1 MVTILIGKA
10 GDKPNAIVTV
20 MNQLIKNLKIKYNV
34 KYISSSV
41 YRMWLTKYNDDI
53 IHSLYVL
60 ATPLFK
66 NKSKIITTIYD
77 LAPLVYPDFSGVNAI
92 CKLQYKIAYKN
103 LKRADTI
110 VSISNFT
117 KMELINLLGIEED
130 KIRIIYLG
138 VDHDLFKPIKREEAI
153 KLLGLS
159 PNYRYISYVSN
170 PSLTKNPQMLKK
182 LEKLLPDDV
191 RILKTGFKSQ
201 LDGNKVISLG
211 YLRDEEMPLIYNAS
225 FAFVHP
231 SFYVP
236 FALAILE
243 ACACGTPIV
252 AYKDG
257 AQPEI
262 TTVGLVD
269 TEEEFIERTLRL
281 IESPQKSQQEMKDAF
296 RFSWPKMAREYEKLY
311 EDLRR

>member
-34 KYISSSV
+34 KYITSSV

-110 VSISNFT
+110 VSISSFT

-130 KIRIIYLG
+130 KIRVIYLG
-138 VDHDLFKPIKREEAI
+138 VDHDLFNPIKREEAI
-153 KLLGLS
+153 KLLGLN
-159 PNYRYISYVSN
+159 PYYRYISYVSN
-170 PSLTKNPQMLKK
+170 PSLTKNPQMLNK
-182 LEKLLPDDV
+182 LEKVLPDDV
-191 RILKTGFKSQ
+191 RILKTGFKTQ
-201 LDGNKVISLG
+201 WDGSKVISLG
-211 YLRDEEMPLIYNAS
+211 YLRDEEMSLIYNAS
-225 FAFVHP
+225 LAFIHP
-231 SFYVP
+231 SIYVP

-262 TTVGLVD
+262 TTSGLVD
-269 TEEEFIERTLRL
+269 TEEEFIERTLKL
-281 IESPQKSQQEMKDAF
+281 IDSPQKSQQEIKNAS

-311 EDLRR
+311 EEMLR